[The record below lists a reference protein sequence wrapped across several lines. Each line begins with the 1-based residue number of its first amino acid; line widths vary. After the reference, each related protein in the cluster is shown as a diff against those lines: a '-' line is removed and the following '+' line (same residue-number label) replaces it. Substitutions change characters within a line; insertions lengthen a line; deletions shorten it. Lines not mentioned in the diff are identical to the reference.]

1 MMSPTINRCASA
13 KGITLIEL
21 IVTLSLISI
30 LTASAAPSFSSL
42 LRENQLNDQTTKLT
56 RALHYARSQAL
67 TLGQSVLVCPLNR
80 ILSCST
86 PHTKTWTQ
94 GWLVAV
100 DQNHNRSFD
109 AQNDRV
115 LRLFQNQKKH
125 VQIIS
130 NRKTIAIFSPD
141 GNASGSNRTF
151 QLCHK
156 YDNLVAR
163 KVVLSNSGRNR
174 FIILNNQT
182 SSESCVL

>member
-1 MMSPTINRCASA
+1 MTLSAINRCTSA

-30 LTASAAPSFSSL
+30 LAASAAPSFSSL
-42 LRENQLNDQTTKLT
+42 LRENQLNNQTTKLT

-67 TLGQSVLVCPLNR
+67 ILGQSVLVCPLNS

-86 PHTKTWTQ
+86 PNTKIWTQ

-109 AQNDRV
+109 AQNDKV
-115 LRLFQNQKKH
+115 LRVFQNQKKH

-130 NRKTIAIFSPD
+130 NRKTIAVFSPD

-156 YDNLVAR
+156 YDNFVAR

-174 FIILNNQT
+174 FITLNSQT
-182 SSESCVL
+182 SRENC